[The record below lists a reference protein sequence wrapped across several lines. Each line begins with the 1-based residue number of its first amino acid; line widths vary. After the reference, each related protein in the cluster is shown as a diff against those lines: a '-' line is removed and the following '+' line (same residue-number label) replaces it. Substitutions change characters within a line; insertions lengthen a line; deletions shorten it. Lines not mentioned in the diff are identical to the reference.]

1 MAYKERKNSAVASAE
16 QDLGGHIIRDGLVRS
31 FRFNSLYTDKLSKLE
46 RKGDYP
52 FASHVRTESGKF
64 SHKGAYAFTLT
75 WTPGQMVITGDCG
88 DLTLTHYNAM
98 GDFEEAIS
106 WALHSD
112 FDYLLGKSNQG
123 REYVQEETW
132 KWFKDY
138 LNEEVFD
145 TVLGS
150 HDWAT
155 RKRRLRWSQR
165 ADIRRWRKSKPKW
178 NKRAGQTKADFVDE
192 MKWWQDDRPQH
203 AFNDPE
209 CEAWERWH
217 RLRKALS
224 FYEEQYDI
232 TKSEDRHRLLD
243 DAEREFDSEDSAFNF
258 LYGKMEMD
266 DPSTSRDYPWRSYYL
281 IACIQHGCRMIQ
293 QQLNLKEVA

>member
-16 QDLGGHIIRDGLVRS
+16 RDLGGHIIRDGLVRS
-31 FRFNSLYTDKLSKLE
+31 FRFNSLYTDKFSKLE

-64 SHKGAYAFTLT
+64 AYKGVYAFTLT

-112 FDYLLGKSNQG
+112 FDYLLGKSNAQ

-132 KWFKDY
+132 KWYKDH

-145 TVLGS
+145 ALLGS
-150 HDWAT
+150 YDW
-155 RKRRLRWSQR
+155 REKKRNPKYSQR
-165 ADIRRWRKSKPKW
+165 AELRAWRRSKPKW
-178 NKRAGQTKADFVDE
+178 NKRAGQTKAEFLEELD
-192 MKWWQDDRPQH
+192 WWKNDRPEDI
-203 AFNDPE
+203 FRIPDCDVWN
-209 CEAWERWH
+209 RWNQ
-217 RLRKALS
+217 LRDVLS
-224 FYEEQYDI
+224 VYEEQCDV
-232 TKSEDRHRLLD
+232 TKSEDRHQLLD
-243 DAEREFDSEDSAFNF
+243 EAETWFESEHDAYDF
-258 LYGKMEMD
+258 LYRKIGFD
-266 DPSTSRDYPWRSYYL
+266 DPCVSQDYPWRDYYL